1 MFLCRTSKVSLL
13 LFFLLLL
20 LLLCFLSFLYFCLVL
35 NHKFIYVNVCT
46 EFMRA
51 NTLSTRIEFY
61 VIYTATIQKY
71 RRHTHTTGTFCSHTH
86 THWVCLQCD
95 CKRHLRSHNDFA
107 IFYLPLAIVVL
118 TVLLFTYIFIFSLS
132 MLFGLAPH
140 TRATAFRTE
149 QWNRS
154 Q

>member
-86 THWVCLQCD
+86 TLSVSPMWLQKAFTLAQWFRYILFAVGNRRSD
-95 CKRHLRSHNDFA
+95 CFVVYIHIYFFP
-107 IFYLPLAIVVL
+107 FYAVRIG
-118 TVLLFTYIFIFSLS
+118 TTY
-132 MLFGLAPH
+132 
-140 TRATAFRTE
+140 
-149 QWNRS
+149 
-154 Q
+154 